1 MVMASCAGRDGGRGE
16 FGGELWKNSPLALV
30 KIYYLPWHAKSNCV
44 LIFGPKCAAQKSNR
58 LWGPPPPPALISTWT
73 RGPLGHDVVTAV
85 FPEFSDGTSDFLAK
99 Q

>member
-1 MVMASCAGRDGGRGE
+1 MVMASCAGRDGSSHGPE

-58 LWGPPPPPALISTWT
+58 LGGPPPLISTWT
-73 RGPLGHDVVTAV
+73 LGPLGHDVVTAV